1 MFCKYLK
8 LVNGE
13 NIIVTTDSDCKN
25 FKDYKN
31 IPVTDPVL
39 IKNLHMTQGPFLV
52 ETFTMQPWIK
62 VAKSDI
68 IEIPT
73 ESIIVAVDLHQSTVD
88 QYKSFIMETSNAD
101 PNVEE
106 ITDEGYESFLES
118 INEQEEDDAVE
129 LTGRRARVGKTIH

>member
-25 FKDYKN
+25 FKQLKT
-31 IPVTDPVL
+31 IAVCDPVL
-39 IKNLHMTQGPFLV
+39 IKNLHMSQGPFLV

-73 ESIIVAVDLHQSTVD
+73 ESIIVAVDLHQSTID
-88 QYKSFIMETSNAD
+88 QYKSFIVETNNAD

-129 LTGRRARVGKTIH
+129 LTGRRTRVSKTIH